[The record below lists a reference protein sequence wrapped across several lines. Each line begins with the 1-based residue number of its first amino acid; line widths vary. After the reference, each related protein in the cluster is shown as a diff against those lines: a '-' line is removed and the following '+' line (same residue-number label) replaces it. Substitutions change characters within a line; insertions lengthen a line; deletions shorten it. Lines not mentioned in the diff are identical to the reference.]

1 MRYMSIRLRDMSQT
15 KLSYNSAT
23 AQENEMKYNVLIA
36 DQETRARLEELFP
49 GRVGSGVVSNV
60 VIVDTPYYSNFEIT
74 NVEGVLSVEPDTE
87 AQPLE
92 WPVTVPEPFKNRA
105 WQIDPL
111 QALEFISSVSG
122 RYANT
127 RDGEGVDCYVI
138 DSPVDV
144 AHEEFEGRASVL
156 WNDANANHAS
166 DHGTAV
172 ASCVGGKLCGTAKR
186 VTILGVGVDMWV
198 SSIIKALDIVLKH
211 HLSKPDDRPSVVNI
225 SLSANSMVLG
235 EVVSA
240 LAKRGVII
248 VAAAGNYAE
257 DKPTIPARNFDV
269 IEVGALNEHGTA
281 PADFSNRGARFWAI
295 GEYVHVAK
303 LGGGYTYMSGT
314 SFASPHVAGIVACQ
328 QQFSSK
334 MNQAGG
340 DYAFYLQSL
349 CDNDRI
355 AWFPNGGATAHTV
368 TTDQPNGGI
377 YPYYVAPSLRFTDA
391 DITEFCRQY
400 ELQPSVIAQEAF
412 SQNVGPNRFERVAL
426 EHFSTHLTLPVI
438 NEWAAQNGTKF
449 WWVA

>member
-1 MRYMSIRLRDMSQT
+1 
-15 KLSYNSAT
+15 
-23 AQENEMKYNVLIA
+23 MKYNVVIQDEA
-36 DQETRARLEELFP
+36 TRARLESLFP
-49 GRVGSGVVSNV
+49 GRVGSGIVSNV
-60 VIVDTPYYSNFEIT
+60 VIVEAEGDRISGYSQWPRLIK
-74 NVEGVLSVEPDTE
+74 GVLSVEPDTE

-92 WPVTVPEPFKNRA
+92 WPVTVPEPDKLRTN
-105 WQIDPL
+105 QNNPL
-111 QALEFISSVSG
+111 QALSWITNNGLDVYQS
-122 RYANT
+122 T

-144 AHEEFEGRASVL
+144 THEEFEGRASVL
-156 WNDANANHAS
+156 WNDAKASHDS

-172 ASCVGGKLCGTAKR
+172 ASCVGGKLCGTARR

-198 SSIIKALDIVLKH
+198 SSIIKGLDVVLKH
-211 HLSKPDDRPSVVNI
+211 HLIKPDDRPSVVNI
-225 SLSANSMVLG
+225 SLAANSAVLG
-235 EVVSA
+235 EVVAA
-240 LAKRGVII
+240 LAKRGVI
-248 VAAAGNYAE
+248 VVSAAGNDGAHE
-257 DKPTIPARNFDV
+257 PTWPARHPDV

-281 PADFSNRGARFWAI
+281 PAVFSNRGARFWSI

-303 LGGGYTYMSGT
+303 PGGGYTYMSGT
-314 SFASPHVAGIVACQ
+314 SFSSPHVAGIVACQ

-334 MNQAGG
+334 MNQGGG

-400 ELQPSVIAQEAF
+400 ELQPSVIAAEAY
-412 SQNVGPNRFERVAL
+412 SQNVSLARLARC
-426 EHFSTHLTLPVI
+426 LPMYTPETITQYFLDAGV
-438 NEWAAQNGTKF
+438 TP

>member
-1 MRYMSIRLRDMSQT
+1 
-15 KLSYNSAT
+15 
-23 AQENEMKYNVLIA
+23 MKYNVLIKDA
-36 DQETRARLEELFP
+36 ETRQRLEELFP

-60 VIVDTPYYSNFEIT
+60 VIVDMQYPSYDVTELANIIRALLSE
-74 NVEGVLSVEPDTE
+74 VEGVLSVEPDTE

-92 WPVTVPEPFKNRA
+92 WPVTVPGPNKIRVS
-105 WQIDPL
+105 QQHPL
-111 QALEFISSVSG
+111 AALSFISNSDIFQN
-122 RYANT
+122 YYINT
-127 RDGEGVDCYVI
+127 RDGEGVDVYVI
-138 DSPVDV
+138 DSPVQVD
-144 AHEEFEGRASVL
+144 HEEFEGRASVL
-156 WNDANANHAS
+156 WNDAKANHAS

-198 SSIIKALDIVLKH
+198 SSIIKGLDVVLKH

-225 SLSANSMVLG
+225 SLAANSAVLG
-235 EVVSA
+235 EVVAA
-240 LAKRGVII
+240 LAKRGVIV
-248 VAAAGNYAE
+248 VAAAGNDGAQE
-257 DKPTIPARNFDV
+257 PTWPAKHPDV

-281 PADFSNRGARFWAI
+281 PASFSNRGARFWSI

-314 SFASPHVAGIVACQ
+314 SFSSPHTAGLVACQ

-334 MNQAGG
+334 MNQGGG

-349 CDNDRI
+349 CDPDRI

-368 TTDQPNGGI
+368 NTDQPNGGI
-377 YPYYVAPSLRFTDA
+377 YPYYVAPSLRFSDQ

-400 ELQPSVIAQEAF
+400 ETQPAVIAQEAF
-412 SQNVGPNRFERVAL
+412 AQNVGPNRFERIAL
-426 EHFSTHLTLPVI
+426 ESFGRHLTLPVI
-438 NEWAAQNGTKF
+438 NEWAAQHGVKF